1 VTDGDAP
8 PPRPREPVAREHPRA
23 GTTVF
28 VVDDEREMVDLIA
41 LGLKKR
47 GFHIVPFTSGND
59 ALAAI
64 SNHDVDVIVTDLN
77 MKGITG
83 LELCQRVAADRPDI
97 PVLMLTAFGSFET
110 AVGAIRAGAYDFVTK
125 PVEIEALAIAIR
137 RAAEHRALRG
147 EVKRLREV
155 VANTRRHGELIGASP
170 AMQQIYQLIDQV
182 SATDA
187 TVLITGESGTGKEV
201 VAREIHHRSRR
212 TGQPFVVVNC
222 AAVPEQLLESELFGH
237 AKGAFTDAKH
247 SRQGL
252 FQQAN
257 GGTLFL
263 DEIGEMALTLQ
274 PKLLRALQE
283 RKVRPVGAEAEIS
296 VDVRL
301 LTATNRELEDMVE
314 DKRFREDLYYRINVI
329 HLPLPPLR
337 ARGGDVLLL
346 AQHLL
351 RHFAAVFEKKVMGLS
366 AAAAERMMS
375 YDWPGNVRELGNCLE
390 RAVALAHFEEIQVE
404 DLPDKIR
411 HARRATTMQGGELP
425 ELLTLE
431 EVERRHVQRVLEA
444 CNGNRTDAA
453 KILGLDRKTL
463 YRKLLRWGVGD
474 E

>member
-1 VTDGDAP
+1 MP
-8 PPRPREPVAREHPRA
+8 
-23 GTTVF
+23 
-28 VVDDEREMVDLIA
+28 
-41 LGLKKR
+41 
-47 GFHIVPFTSGND
+47 
-59 ALAAI
+59 
-64 SNHDVDVIVTDLN
+64 
-77 MKGITG
+77 
-83 LELCQRVAADRPDI
+83 
-97 PVLMLTAFGSFET
+97 
-110 AVGAIRAGAYDFVTK
+110 
-125 PVEIEALAIAIR
+125 EA
-137 RAAEHRALRG
+137 
-147 EVKRLREV
+147 
-155 VANTRRHGELIGASP
+155 
-170 AMQQIYQLIDQV
+170 
-182 SATDA
+182 
-187 TVLITGESGTGKEV
+187 
-201 VAREIHHRSRR
+201 
-212 TGQPFVVVNC
+212 
-222 AAVPEQLLESELFGH
+222 LLESELFGH

-263 DEIGEMALTLQ
+263 DEIGEMALALQ

-283 RKVRPVGAEAEIS
+283 RKVRPVGAEAEIP

-301 LTATNRELEDMVE
+301 ITATNRDLEDMVE

-329 HLPLPPLR
+329 HIPLPPLR

-351 RHFAAVFEKKVMGLS
+351 RHYAAVFDKKVMGLS
-366 AAAAERMMS
+366 AAAAERMLA

-411 HARRATTMQGGELP
+411 NSSAARPPMSGAELT

-431 EVERRHVQRVLEA
+431 EVERRHVLRVLEA
-444 CNGNRTDAA
+444 CHGNRTDAA

>member
-1 VTDGDAP
+1 M
-8 PPRPREPVAREHPRA
+8 
-23 GTTVF
+23 TTVF
-28 VVDDEREMVDLIA
+28 VVDDEREMVDLIGI
-41 LGLKKR
+41 GLKKR
-47 GFHIVPFTSGND
+47 GFSIVPFGNGAD

-64 SNHDVDVIVTDLN
+64 PAHDVDVIVTDLN
-77 MKGITG
+77 MKGMTG
-83 LELCQRVAADRPDI
+83 LELCQRVVADRPDI

-125 PVEIEALAIAIR
+125 PVEIEALAIAVR

-155 VANTRRHGELIGASP
+155 VAQTRSRGDLIGASP
-170 AMQQIYQLIDQV
+170 SMQQVYTLIDQV
-182 SATDA
+182 SGTDA

-201 VAREIHHRSRR
+201 VARTVHEKSKRKD
-212 TGQPFVVVNC
+212 GPFIAINC

-237 AKGAFTDAKH
+237 AKGAFTDAKQ

-252 FQQAN
+252 FQQAH

-263 DEIGEMALTLQ
+263 DEIGEMALSLQ

-283 RKVRPVGAEAEIS
+283 RKVRPVGAESELS
-296 VDVRL
+296 TDVRL
-301 LTATNRELEDMVE
+301 ITATNRELEDMVE
-314 DKRFREDLYYRINVI
+314 AKAFREDLYYRINVI
-329 HLPLPPLR
+329 HIPLPPLR

-346 AQHLL
+346 AHHML
-351 RHFAAVFEKKVMGLS
+351 RHYAAVFDKKVIGLS
-366 AAAAERMMS
+366 TAAAERMMA

-411 HARRATTMQGGELP
+411 NQQTRRSPSMSGNELP
-425 ELLTLE
+425 ELLALE
-431 EVERRHVQRVLEA
+431 EVERRHVLRVLEA
-444 CNGNRTDAA
+444 CHGNRTDAA

>member
-1 VTDGDAP
+1 M
-8 PPRPREPVAREHPRA
+8 
-23 GTTVF
+23 TTVF
-28 VVDDEREMVDLIA
+28 VVDDEREMVELIA

-47 GFHIVPFTSGND
+47 GFTVIPFSNGAD

-64 SNHDVDVIVTDLN
+64 PQHAVDVIITDLN
-77 MKGITG
+77 MKGVTG
-83 LELCQRVAADRPDI
+83 LELCRRAVAVRPDL
-97 PVLMLTAFGSFET
+97 PVIMLTAFGSFET

-125 PVEIEALAIAIR
+125 PVEIETLAIVVR
-137 RAAEHRALRG
+137 RADEHRALRG

-155 VANTRRHGELIGASP
+155 VASSARRGDLIGVSP
-170 AMQQIYQLIDQV
+170 AIHAVYQLIDQV

-201 VAREIHHRSRR
+201 VARAIHERSRR
-212 TGQPFVVVNC
+212 ADAPFVAINT
-222 AAVPEQLLESELFGH
+222 AAVPESLLESELFGH
-237 AKGAFTDAKH
+237 AKGAFTDAKQ

-252 FQQAN
+252 FQQASS
-257 GGTLFL
+257 GTLFL
-263 DEIGEMALTLQ
+263 DEIGEMALALQ
-274 PKLLRALQE
+274 PKLLRALQDK
-283 RKVRPVGAEAEIS
+283 RVRPVGSEAEIS
-296 VDVRL
+296 TDVRL
-301 LTATNRELEDMVE
+301 IAATNRDLDEMVE

-329 HLPLPPLR
+329 HIPMPPLR

-346 AQHLL
+346 AQHML
-351 RHFAAVFEKKVMGLS
+351 RHYAAVFDKKVIDLS
-366 AAAAERMMS
+366 TAAAERLLT

-390 RAVALAHFEEIQVE
+390 RAVALTHFEEIQVE

-411 HARRATTMQGGELP
+411 NQQTRRTAALSGPDAT

-431 EVERRHVQRVLEA
+431 EVERRHVVRVLEA